1 MLDLI
6 YDSGARILEYGSGEA
21 ARVVRASHPV
31 AGLGAS
37 VLVEESRD
45 EMFGWLARLR
55 KRAIITG
62 AVTFVLVIIIAARG
76 SRRLS
81 EPLRRLAEVAGRITG
96 GRRNARLGPMRDY
109 EARQVGIA
117 FNRMLDELETGQR
130 KLANAASLAA
140 VGELSSSVVH
150 EMRNPLS
157 SVKINLQA
165 LGRRVKDDPA
175 YSELAGIALE
185 QAVRLERLLTELL
198 RFGKP
203 LELHPENVDLQTL
216 AAEVAAVLDP
226 QIREKNISLKGLEDL
241 REVRVQADPEHLKR
255 VLTNLVENAVEVS
268 PAGGRVEL
276 SAGHTQSGVR
286 LTVRDYG
293 PGVAPENREQIFR
306 PFFTTRE
313 KGTGL
318 GLANVRKIIEAH
330 GGTVELESSPG
341 QGAAFTVRLPSAEVR
356 S

>member
-1 MLDLI
+1 
-6 YDSGARILEYGSGEA
+6 
-21 ARVVRASHPV
+21 
-31 AGLGAS
+31 
-37 VLVEESRD
+37 
-45 EMFGWLARLR
+45 
-55 KRAIITG
+55 
-62 AVTFVLVIIIAARG
+62 
-76 SRRLS
+76 
-81 EPLRRLAEVAGRITG
+81 
-96 GRRNARLGPMRDY
+96 MRDY

-117 FNRMLDELETGQR
+117 FNRMLDELQAGQR

-203 LELHPENVDLQTL
+203 LELHPENIDLQTL
-216 AAEVAAVLDP
+216 AAEVVAVLEP

-276 SAGHTQSGVR
+276 SAGQTQSGVC
-286 LTVRDYG
+286 LTVRIM
-293 PGVAPENREQIFR
+293 VPELRPRTGTDFPAVFYYARKGHRPLDRLMSGKLSRRTAARWSWKALPARE
-306 PFFTTRE
+306 
-313 KGTGL
+313 L
-318 GLANVRKIIEAH
+318 
-330 GGTVELESSPG
+330 
-341 QGAAFTVRLPSAEVR
+341 R
-356 S
+356 SLCDCPWQRCVHEPRADCGR